1 MIAFRGQG
9 GWKESGTEVEEK
21 LIPSRA
27 VFEDFSIPSPQNVL
41 YVSLLVCFVT
51 QKALQTSRV
60 RIQIREMKVRI
71 EKNVLDNGLSQV
83 LNVVGMRTSL
93 PVLSNVR
100 LCAKEGALELTTT
113 NLDMGIRC
121 TVAADVT
128 EVGSI
133 ALPARRL
140 ASIAKALPE
149 GTIELECSDDQ
160 AKLSCGCSKFRIM
173 GMNDAEFPPLPM
185 FEQTETLVVE
195 QQQLRGWLRHVSFA
209 QSEDENRYLL
219 NGVLFAFK
227 SGEEA
232 ENTGGGDEGTATTS
246 ELHVVATDGRRLS
259 LMQQSMD
266 VPQALRGKSFILP
279 AKAVGELE
287 HLLQQSAPVK
297 LFFNNRQVGFEL
309 ELDENAQKSGLAQSI
324 YLVSKQI
331 EGTFPNYLQVLP
343 KTTEHRVRLERALLL
358 ESIRRAALVSNLD
371 NNTVKLTFNQNL
383 LEVSASGADGEAHES
398 IAVEYEAGDKPVS
411 ITFNSKFLTDP
422 LKALDEDTIFFEF
435 KDEVSPGV
443 IKTND
448 NFRCV
453 VMPLRLG

>member
-1 MIAFRGQG
+1 
-9 GWKESGTEVEEK
+9 
-21 LIPSRA
+21 
-27 VFEDFSIPSPQNVL
+27 
-41 YVSLLVCFVT
+41 
-51 QKALQTSRV
+51 
-60 RIQIREMKVRI
+60 MKVRI
-71 EKNVLDNGLSQV
+71 EKNVLNNGLSQV

-100 LCAKEGALELTTT
+100 LCAGEGALELTTT

-121 TVAADVT
+121 TVAADVK
-128 EVGSI
+128 EGGSI

-149 GTIELECSDDQ
+149 GTIEFECSDDQ

-185 FEQTETLVVE
+185 FEQTEALVVE

-227 SGEEA
+227 GGEEA
-232 ENTGGGDEGTATTS
+232 ANGETADGGNVA

-259 LMQQSMD
+259 LMQQSME

-279 AKAVGELE
+279 SKAVGELE

-297 LFFNNRQVGFEL
+297 LYFNNRQVGFEL
-309 ELDENAQKSGLAQSI
+309 ELDESAQKSGLAQSI

-343 KTTEHRVRLERALLL
+343 KTAECRVRLERSLLL
-358 ESIRRAALVSNLD
+358 ESIQRAALVSSLE

-383 LEVSASGADGEAHES
+383 LEISASSAEFGEAHES
-398 IAVEYEAGDKPVS
+398 IAVEYEADEKPIS

>member
-1 MIAFRGQG
+1 
-9 GWKESGTEVEEK
+9 
-21 LIPSRA
+21 
-27 VFEDFSIPSPQNVL
+27 
-41 YVSLLVCFVT
+41 
-51 QKALQTSRV
+51 
-60 RIQIREMKVRI
+60 MKVRI
-71 EKNVLDNGLSQV
+71 EKNVLNNGLSQV

-100 LCAKEGALELTTT
+100 LCAKEGALELITT

-121 TVAADVT
+121 TVAADVK
-128 EVGSI
+128 EGGSI

-149 GTIELECSDDQ
+149 GTIEFECSDDQ

-185 FEQTETLVVE
+185 FEQTEALVVE

-227 SGEEA
+227 GGEEVA
-232 ENTGGGDEGTATTS
+232 NGETADSGNTA

-259 LMQQSMD
+259 LMQQSIE

-279 AKAVGELE
+279 SKAVGELE
-287 HLLQQSAPVK
+287 HLLNQSAPVK
-297 LFFNNRQVGFEL
+297 LYFNNRQVGFEL
-309 ELDENAQKSGLAQSI
+309 ELDESAQKSGLAQSI

-343 KTTEHRVRLERALLL
+343 KTAERRVRLERSLLL
-358 ESIRRAALVSNLD
+358 ESIQRAALVSSLE

-383 LEVSASGADGEAHES
+383 LEISASSAEFGEAHES
-398 IAVEYEAGDKPVS
+398 IAVEYEADEKPIS

-422 LKALDEDTIFFEF
+422 LKALDEEVIFFEF
-435 KDEVSPGV
+435 KDEVSPV
-443 IKTND
+443 VMKTDD
-448 NFRCV
+448 NVRCV
-453 VMPLRLG
+453 VIPLSLG

>member
-1 MIAFRGQG
+1 
-9 GWKESGTEVEEK
+9 
-21 LIPSRA
+21 
-27 VFEDFSIPSPQNVL
+27 
-41 YVSLLVCFVT
+41 
-51 QKALQTSRV
+51 
-60 RIQIREMKVRI
+60 MKVRI
-71 EKNVLDNGLSQV
+71 EKNVLNNGLSQV

-100 LCAKEGALELTTT
+100 LCAKEGALELITT

-121 TVAADVT
+121 TVAADVK
-128 EVGSI
+128 EGGSI

-149 GTIELECSDDQ
+149 GTIEFECSDDQ

-185 FEQTETLVVE
+185 FEQTEALVVE

-227 SGEEA
+227 GGEEVA
-232 ENTGGGDEGTATTS
+232 NGETADSGNTA

-259 LMQQSMD
+259 LMQQSIE

-279 AKAVGELE
+279 SKAVGELE
-287 HLLQQSAPVK
+287 HLLNQSAPVK
-297 LFFNNRQVGFEL
+297 LYFNNRQVGFEL
-309 ELDENAQKSGLAQSI
+309 ELDESAQKSGLAQSI

-343 KTTEHRVRLERALLL
+343 KTAERRVRLERSLLL
-358 ESIRRAALVSNLD
+358 ESIQRAALVSSLE

-383 LEVSASGADGEAHES
+383 LEISASSAEFGEAHES
-398 IAVEYEAGDKPVS
+398 IAVEYEADEKPIS

-422 LKALDEDTIFFEF
+422 LKALDEDVIFFEF

>member
-1 MIAFRGQG
+1 
-9 GWKESGTEVEEK
+9 
-21 LIPSRA
+21 
-27 VFEDFSIPSPQNVL
+27 
-41 YVSLLVCFVT
+41 
-51 QKALQTSRV
+51 
-60 RIQIREMKVRI
+60 MKVRI
-71 EKNVLDNGLSQV
+71 EKNVLNNGLSQV

-100 LCAKEGALELTTT
+100 LCAKEGALELITT

-121 TVAADVT
+121 TVAADVK
-128 EVGSI
+128 EGGSI

-140 ASIAKALPE
+140 ASIAKAFPE

-185 FEQTETLVVE
+185 FEQTEALVVE

-227 SGEEA
+227 GGEEA
-232 ENTGGGDEGTATTS
+232 ANGETADS
-246 ELHVVATDGRRLS
+246 GNVAELHVVATDGRRLS
-259 LMQQSMD
+259 LMQQSME

-279 AKAVGELE
+279 SKAVGELE

-297 LFFNNRQVGFEL
+297 LYFNNRQVGFEL

-343 KTTEHRVRLERALLL
+343 KTTERRVRLERSLLL
-358 ESIRRAALVSNLD
+358 ESIQRAALVSSLD

-383 LEVSASGADGEAHES
+383 LEISASSAEFGEAHES
-398 IAVEYEAGDKPVS
+398 IAVEYEAGDKPIS

-422 LKALDEDTIFFEF
+422 LKALDEDVIFFEF

>member
-1 MIAFRGQG
+1 MGLLFPTCTNSSKHAFYKAFIFASVRQ
-9 GWKESGTEVEEK
+9 K
-21 LIPSRA
+21 
-27 VFEDFSIPSPQNVL
+27 
-41 YVSLLVCFVT
+41 SL
-51 QKALQTSRV
+51 QINRISLQMRK
-60 RIQIREMKVRI
+60 MKVRI
-71 EKNVLDNGLSQV
+71 GKNVLNNGLGQV

-100 LCAKEGALELTTT
+100 LCAREGALELVTT

-128 EVGSI
+128 EAGSI

-185 FEQTETLVVE
+185 FEQTEALVVE

-227 SGEEA
+227 GGEEA
-232 ENTGGGDEGTATTS
+232 SDAEGSAGENTAT

-266 VPQALRGKSFILP
+266 VPQVLRGKSFILP
-279 AKAVGELE
+279 SKAVGELE

-297 LFFNNRQVGFEL
+297 LYFNNRQVGFEL

-398 IAVEYEAGDKPVS
+398 IAVEYEADEKPVS

>member
-1 MIAFRGQG
+1 
-9 GWKESGTEVEEK
+9 
-21 LIPSRA
+21 
-27 VFEDFSIPSPQNVL
+27 
-41 YVSLLVCFVT
+41 
-51 QKALQTSRV
+51 
-60 RIQIREMKVRI
+60 MKVRI
-71 EKNVLDNGLSQV
+71 EKNVLNNGLGQV

-100 LCAKEGALELTTT
+100 LCAREGALELTTT

-128 EVGSI
+128 EAGSI

-185 FEQTETLVVE
+185 FEQAEALVVE

-227 SGEEA
+227 GGEEA
-232 ENTGGGDEGTATTS
+232 ANGETADS
-246 ELHVVATDGRRLS
+246 GNVAELHVVATDGRRLS
-259 LMQQSMD
+259 LMQQSME

-279 AKAVGELE
+279 SKAVGELE

-297 LFFNNRQVGFEL
+297 LYFNNRQVGFEL
-309 ELDENAQKSGLAQSI
+309 ELDESAQKSGLAQSI

-343 KTTEHRVRLERALLL
+343 KTTEHRVRLERTLLL
-358 ESIRRAALVSNLD
+358 ESIQRAALVSSVD
-371 NNTVKLTFNQNL
+371 NGTVKLTFNQNL
-383 LEVSASGADGEAHES
+383 LEISASSQEFGEAYES
-398 IAVEYEAGDKPVS
+398 IAVEYEADDKPIS

-422 LKALDEDTIFFEF
+422 LKALDEDVIFFEF

>member
-1 MIAFRGQG
+1 
-9 GWKESGTEVEEK
+9 
-21 LIPSRA
+21 
-27 VFEDFSIPSPQNVL
+27 
-41 YVSLLVCFVT
+41 
-51 QKALQTSRV
+51 
-60 RIQIREMKVRI
+60 MKVRI
-71 EKNVLDNGLSQV
+71 EKNVLNNGLGQV

-100 LCAKEGALELTTT
+100 LCAREGALELTTT

-121 TVAADVT
+121 TVAADVK
-128 EVGSI
+128 EGGSI

-149 GTIELECSDDQ
+149 GTIEFECSDDQ

-185 FEQTETLVVE
+185 FDQTEAFVLE
-195 QQQLRGWLRHVSFA
+195 QQQLRNLLRHVSFA
-209 QSEDENRYLL
+209 QSQDENRYLL

-227 SGEEA
+227 GGEEA
-232 ENTGGGDEGTATTS
+232 ANGETADSGNTA

-259 LMQQSMD
+259 LMQQAMD
-266 VPQALRGKSFILP
+266 IPEALRGKSFILP
-279 AKAVGELE
+279 ARAVGELE
-287 HLLQQSAPVK
+287 HLLQQSTPVK
-297 LFFNNRQVGFEL
+297 LYFNNRQVGFEL
-309 ELDENAQKSGLAQSI
+309 ELDESAQKSGLAQSI

-343 KTTEHRVRLERALLL
+343 KTTEHRVRLERTLLL
-358 ESIRRAALVSNLD
+358 ESIQRAALVSSVD
-371 NNTVKLTFNQNL
+371 NGTVKLTFNQNL
-383 LEVSASGADGEAHES
+383 LEISASSAEFGEAHES
-398 IAVEYEAGDKPVS
+398 IAVEYEADDKPIS

-448 NFRCV
+448 SFRCV

>member
-1 MIAFRGQG
+1 
-9 GWKESGTEVEEK
+9 
-21 LIPSRA
+21 
-27 VFEDFSIPSPQNVL
+27 
-41 YVSLLVCFVT
+41 
-51 QKALQTSRV
+51 
-60 RIQIREMKVRI
+60 MKVRI
-71 EKNVLDNGLSQV
+71 EKNVLNNGLSQV

-100 LCAKEGALELTTT
+100 LCAREGALELTTT

-121 TVAADVT
+121 TVAADVK

-173 GMNDAEFPPLPM
+173 GMNDAEFPPFPM
-185 FEQTETLVVE
+185 FEQTEALVVE

-227 SGEEA
+227 GGEEA
-232 ENTGGGDEGTATTS
+232 SDTEDGADGNTA

-259 LMQQSMD
+259 LMQQSME

-279 AKAVGELE
+279 SKAVGELE

-297 LFFNNRQVGFEL
+297 LYFNNRQVGFEL
-309 ELDENAQKSGLAQSI
+309 ELDESAQKSGLAQSI

-343 KTTEHRVRLERALLL
+343 KTTEHRVRLERTLLL
-358 ESIRRAALVSNLD
+358 ESIQRAALVSSLD
-371 NNTVKLTFNQNL
+371 NGTVKLTFNRNL
-383 LEVSASGADGEAHES
+383 LEISASSAEFGEAHES
-398 IAVEYEAGDKPVS
+398 IAVEYEAGDKPIS

-422 LKALDEDTIFFEF
+422 LKALDEDAIFFEF

-448 NFRCV
+448 SFRCV

>member
-1 MIAFRGQG
+1 
-9 GWKESGTEVEEK
+9 
-21 LIPSRA
+21 
-27 VFEDFSIPSPQNVL
+27 
-41 YVSLLVCFVT
+41 
-51 QKALQTSRV
+51 
-60 RIQIREMKVRI
+60 MKVRI
-71 EKNVLDNGLSQV
+71 EKNVLNNGLSQV

-100 LCAKEGALELTTT
+100 LCAKEGALELITT

-121 TVAADVT
+121 TVAADVK
-128 EVGSI
+128 EGGSI

-149 GTIELECSDDQ
+149 GTVELECSDDQ

-185 FEQTETLVVE
+185 FEQTEALVVE

-227 SGEEA
+227 GGEEA
-232 ENTGGGDEGTATTS
+232 ANGETVDSGNTA

-259 LMQQSMD
+259 LMQQSME

-279 AKAVGELE
+279 SKAVGELE

-297 LFFNNRQVGFEL
+297 LYFNNRQVGFEL

-343 KTTEHRVRLERALLL
+343 KTTERRVRLERSLLL
-358 ESIRRAALVSNLD
+358 ESIQRAALVSSLD

-383 LEVSASGADGEAHES
+383 LEISASSAEFGEAHES
-398 IAVEYEAGDKPVS
+398 IAVEYEAGDKPIS

-422 LKALDEDTIFFEF
+422 LKALDEDVIFFEF

>member
-1 MIAFRGQG
+1 M
-9 GWKESGTEVEEK
+9 S
-21 LIPSRA
+21 
-27 VFEDFSIPSPQNVL
+27 
-41 YVSLLVCFVT
+41 VC
-51 QKALQTSRV
+51 QKALQINRAYFQMKWMKA
-60 RIQIREMKVRI
+60 RIG
-71 EKNVLDNGLSQV
+71 KNVLNNGLSQV

-121 TVAADVT
+121 TVAADVK
-128 EVGSI
+128 EEGSI

-149 GTIELECSDDQ
+149 GTVELECSDDQ

-185 FEQTETLVVE
+185 FEQTEALVVE

-227 SGEEA
+227 GGAEA
-232 ENTGGGDEGTATTS
+232 KKPESTDGNSAATS

-259 LMQQSMD
+259 LMQQSME
-266 VPQALRGKSFILP
+266 VPEALRGKSFILP
-279 AKAVGELE
+279 SKAVGELE

-297 LFFNNRQVGFEL
+297 LYFNNRQVGFEL
-309 ELDENAQKSGLAQSI
+309 ELDENAQKSGLARSI

-343 KTTEHRVRLERALLL
+343 KTTERRVRLERSLLL
-358 ESIRRAALVSNLD
+358 ESIQRAALVSSLD

-383 LEVSASGADGEAHES
+383 LEISASSAEFGEAHES
-398 IAVEYEAGDKPVS
+398 IAVEYEAGDKPIS
-411 ITFNSKFLTDP
+411 ITFNSRFLTDP

>member
-1 MIAFRGQG
+1 
-9 GWKESGTEVEEK
+9 
-21 LIPSRA
+21 
-27 VFEDFSIPSPQNVL
+27 
-41 YVSLLVCFVT
+41 
-51 QKALQTSRV
+51 
-60 RIQIREMKVRI
+60 MKVQI
-71 EKNVLDNGLSQV
+71 EKNVLNNGLSQV

-100 LCAKEGALELTTT
+100 LCAKEGALELITT

-121 TVAADVT
+121 TVAA
-128 EVGSI
+128 EVKEEGSI

-149 GTIELECSDDQ
+149 GTIEFECSEDQ

-173 GMNDAEFPPLPM
+173 GMNDGEFPALPT
-185 FEQTETLVVE
+185 FEQTEALVFE
-195 QQQLRGWLRHVSFA
+195 QQQLRSLLRHVSFA

-227 SGEEA
+227 GGEAVSSTEASSDTAATSG
-232 ENTGGGDEGTATTS
+232 GTSAAT

-259 LMQQSMD
+259 LMQQAMD
-266 VPQALRGKSFILP
+266 VPEALRGKSFILP
-279 AKAVGELE
+279 SKAVGELE
-287 HLLQQSAPVK
+287 HLLTQSAPVK
-297 LFFNNRQVGFEL
+297 LYFNNRQVGFDL
-309 ELDENAQKSGLAQSI
+309 ELDENAQKNGLAQSI

-331 EGTFPNYLQVLP
+331 EGSFPNYLQVLP
-343 KTTEHRVRLERALLL
+343 KTTDHRVRLERALLL
-358 ESIRRAALVSNLD
+358 ESIQRAALVSSLD
-371 NNTVKLTFNQNL
+371 NNTVKLTFSENA
-383 LEVSASGADGEAHES
+383 LEISASSAEFGEAHES
-398 IAVEYEAGDKPVS
+398 IAVEYDAAPVT

-422 LKALDEDTIFFEF
+422 LKALDEDTIYFEF

>member
-1 MIAFRGQG
+1 
-9 GWKESGTEVEEK
+9 
-21 LIPSRA
+21 
-27 VFEDFSIPSPQNVL
+27 
-41 YVSLLVCFVT
+41 
-51 QKALQTSRV
+51 
-60 RIQIREMKVRI
+60 MKVRI
-71 EKNVLDNGLSQV
+71 EKNVLNNGLSQV

-128 EVGSI
+128 EAGSI

-185 FEQTETLVVE
+185 FEQTEALVVE

-227 SGEEA
+227 GGEEVA
-232 ENTGGGDEGTATTS
+232 NGETADSGNTA

-259 LMQQSMD
+259 LMQQAME

-279 AKAVGELE
+279 SKAVGELE
-287 HLLQQSAPVK
+287 HLLNQSAPVK
-297 LFFNNRQVGFEL
+297 LYFNNRQVGFEL
-309 ELDENAQKSGLAQSI
+309 ELDESAQKSGLAQSV

-343 KTTEHRVRLERALLL
+343 KTTERRVRLERTLLL
-358 ESIRRAALVSNLD
+358 ESIQRAALVSSLD
-371 NNTVKLTFNQNL
+371 NSTVKLTFDQNL
-383 LEVSASGADGEAHES
+383 LEVSASSAEFGEAHES
-398 IAVEYEAGDKPVS
+398 IAVEYEAGEKPIS

-422 LKALDEDTIFFEF
+422 LKALDEDVIFFEF

-448 NFRCV
+448 SFRCV

>member
-1 MIAFRGQG
+1 
-9 GWKESGTEVEEK
+9 
-21 LIPSRA
+21 
-27 VFEDFSIPSPQNVL
+27 
-41 YVSLLVCFVT
+41 
-51 QKALQTSRV
+51 
-60 RIQIREMKVRI
+60 MKVRI
-71 EKNVLDNGLSQV
+71 EKNVLNNGLSQV

-100 LCAKEGALELTTT
+100 LCAKEGALELITT

-121 TVAADVT
+121 TVAADVK
-128 EVGSI
+128 EGGSI

-185 FEQTETLVVE
+185 FEQTEALVVE

-227 SGEEA
+227 GGEEA
-232 ENTGGGDEGTATTS
+232 ANGETADS
-246 ELHVVATDGRRLS
+246 GNVAELHVVATDGRRLS
-259 LMQQSMD
+259 LMQQSME

-297 LFFNNRQVGFEL
+297 LYFNNRQVGFEL

-331 EGTFPNYLQVLP
+331 EGVFPNYLQVLP
-343 KTTEHRVRLERALLL
+343 KTTEHRVRLERGLLL
-358 ESIRRAALVSNLD
+358 ESIQRAALVSSLD

-383 LEVSASGADGEAHES
+383 LEISASSAEFGEAHES
-398 IAVEYEAGDKPVS
+398 IAIEYEADEKPVS

>member
-1 MIAFRGQG
+1 
-9 GWKESGTEVEEK
+9 
-21 LIPSRA
+21 
-27 VFEDFSIPSPQNVL
+27 
-41 YVSLLVCFVT
+41 
-51 QKALQTSRV
+51 
-60 RIQIREMKVRI
+60 MKVRI
-71 EKNVLDNGLSQV
+71 EKNVLNNGLSQV

-100 LCAKEGALELTTT
+100 LCAKEGALELITT

-121 TVAADVT
+121 TVAADVK
-128 EVGSI
+128 EGGSI

-149 GTIELECSDDQ
+149 GTVELECSDDQ

-185 FEQTETLVVE
+185 FEQTEALVVE

-227 SGEEA
+227 GGEEA
-232 ENTGGGDEGTATTS
+232 ANGETADS
-246 ELHVVATDGRRLS
+246 GNVAELHVVATDGRRLS
-259 LMQQSMD
+259 LMQQSME

-279 AKAVGELE
+279 SKAVGELE

-297 LFFNNRQVGFEL
+297 LYFNNRQVGFEL

-343 KTTEHRVRLERALLL
+343 KTTERRVRLERSLLL
-358 ESIRRAALVSNLD
+358 ESIQRAALVSSLD

-383 LEVSASGADGEAHES
+383 LEISASSAEFGEAHES
-398 IAVEYEAGDKPVS
+398 IAVEYEAGDKPIS

-422 LKALDEDTIFFEF
+422 LKALDEDVIFFEF

>member
-1 MIAFRGQG
+1 
-9 GWKESGTEVEEK
+9 
-21 LIPSRA
+21 
-27 VFEDFSIPSPQNVL
+27 
-41 YVSLLVCFVT
+41 
-51 QKALQTSRV
+51 
-60 RIQIREMKVRI
+60 MKVRI
-71 EKNVLDNGLSQV
+71 EKNVLNNGLSQV

-100 LCAKEGALELTTT
+100 LCAKEGALELITT

-121 TVAADVT
+121 TVAADVK
-128 EVGSI
+128 EGGSI

-185 FEQTETLVVE
+185 FEQTEALVVE

-227 SGEEA
+227 GGEEA
-232 ENTGGGDEGTATTS
+232 ANGETADS
-246 ELHVVATDGRRLS
+246 GNVAELHVVATDGRRLS
-259 LMQQSMD
+259 LMQQSME

-279 AKAVGELE
+279 SKAVGELE

-297 LFFNNRQVGFEL
+297 LYFNNRQVGFEL
-309 ELDENAQKSGLAQSI
+309 ELDESAQKSGLAQSI

-331 EGTFPNYLQVLP
+331 EGVFPNYLQVLP
-343 KTTEHRVRLERALLL
+343 KTTEHRVRLERGLLL
-358 ESIRRAALVSNLD
+358 ESIQRAALVSSLD

-383 LEVSASGADGEAHES
+383 LEISASSAEFGEAHES
-398 IAVEYEAGDKPVS
+398 IAVEYEAGDKPIS

-422 LKALDEDTIFFEF
+422 LKALDEDTVFFEF

-448 NFRCV
+448 SFRCV

>member
-1 MIAFRGQG
+1 
-9 GWKESGTEVEEK
+9 
-21 LIPSRA
+21 
-27 VFEDFSIPSPQNVL
+27 
-41 YVSLLVCFVT
+41 
-51 QKALQTSRV
+51 
-60 RIQIREMKVRI
+60 MKVRI
-71 EKNVLDNGLSQV
+71 EKNVLNNGLGQV

-100 LCAKEGALELTTT
+100 LCAREGALELTTT

-121 TVAADVT
+121 TVAADVK
-128 EVGSI
+128 EGGSI

-185 FEQTETLVVE
+185 FEQTEALVVE

-227 SGEEA
+227 GGEEA
-232 ENTGGGDEGTATTS
+232 ANGETADS
-246 ELHVVATDGRRLS
+246 GNVAELHVVATDGRRLS
-259 LMQQSMD
+259 LMQQSME
-266 VPQALRGKSFILP
+266 VPQALCGKSFILP
-279 AKAVGELE
+279 SKAVGELE

-297 LFFNNRQVGFEL
+297 LYFNNRQVGFEL

-343 KTTEHRVRLERALLL
+343 KTMEHRVRLERTLLL
-358 ESIRRAALVSNLD
+358 ESIQRAALVSNLD
-371 NNTVKLTFNQNL
+371 NGTVKLTFNQNL
-383 LEVSASGADGEAHES
+383 LEISASSAEFGEAHES
-398 IAVEYEAGDKPVS
+398 IAVEYEAGDKPIS

-422 LKALDEDTIFFEF
+422 LKALDEDAIFFEF

>member
-1 MIAFRGQG
+1 
-9 GWKESGTEVEEK
+9 
-21 LIPSRA
+21 
-27 VFEDFSIPSPQNVL
+27 
-41 YVSLLVCFVT
+41 
-51 QKALQTSRV
+51 
-60 RIQIREMKVRI
+60 MKVRI
-71 EKNVLDNGLSQV
+71 EKNVLNNGLSQV

-100 LCAKEGALELTTT
+100 LCAKEGALELITT

-121 TVAADVT
+121 TVAADVK
-128 EVGSI
+128 EGGSI

-149 GTIELECSDDQ
+149 GTIEFECSDDQ

-185 FEQTETLVVE
+185 FEQTEALVVE

-227 SGEEA
+227 GGEEVA
-232 ENTGGGDEGTATTS
+232 NGETADSGNTA

-259 LMQQSMD
+259 LMQQSIE

-279 AKAVGELE
+279 SKAVGELE
-287 HLLQQSAPVK
+287 HLLNQSAPVK
-297 LFFNNRQVGFEL
+297 LYFNNRQVGFEL
-309 ELDENAQKSGLAQSI
+309 ELDESAQKSGLAQSI

-343 KTTEHRVRLERALLL
+343 KTAERRVRLERSLLL
-358 ESIRRAALVSNLD
+358 ESIQRAALVSSLE

-383 LEVSASGADGEAHES
+383 LEISASSAEFGEAHES
-398 IAVEYEAGDKPVS
+398 IAVEYEADEKPIS

-422 LKALDEDTIFFEF
+422 LKALDEEVIFFEF

>member
-1 MIAFRGQG
+1 
-9 GWKESGTEVEEK
+9 
-21 LIPSRA
+21 
-27 VFEDFSIPSPQNVL
+27 
-41 YVSLLVCFVT
+41 
-51 QKALQTSRV
+51 
-60 RIQIREMKVRI
+60 MKVRI
-71 EKNVLDNGLSQV
+71 EKNVLNNGLGQV

-100 LCAKEGALELTTT
+100 LCAREGALELTTT

-121 TVAADVT
+121 TVVADVT
-128 EVGSI
+128 EGGSI

-149 GTIELECSDDQ
+149 GTIEFECLDDQ

-185 FEQTETLVVE
+185 FEQTEALVVE

-227 SGEEA
+227 GGEGAANGEAADSGNA
-232 ENTGGGDEGTATTS
+232 AS

-259 LMQQSMD
+259 LMQQSVD
-266 VPQALRGKSFILP
+266 VPEALRGKSFILP

-297 LFFNNRQVGFEL
+297 LYFNNRQVGFEL
-309 ELDENAQKSGLAQSI
+309 ELDESAQKGGLAQSS

-343 KTTEHRVRLERALLL
+343 KTTEHRVRLERTLLL
-358 ESIRRAALVSNLD
+358 ESIQRAALVSSLE

-383 LEVSASGADGEAHES
+383 LEISASSAEFGEAHES
-398 IAVEYEAGDKPVS
+398 IAVEYEADDKPIS

>member
-1 MIAFRGQG
+1 
-9 GWKESGTEVEEK
+9 
-21 LIPSRA
+21 
-27 VFEDFSIPSPQNVL
+27 
-41 YVSLLVCFVT
+41 
-51 QKALQTSRV
+51 
-60 RIQIREMKVRI
+60 MKVRI
-71 EKNVLDNGLSQV
+71 EKNVLNNGLSQV

-100 LCAKEGALELTTT
+100 LCAKEGALELITT

-121 TVAADVT
+121 TVAADVK
-128 EVGSI
+128 EGGSI

-185 FEQTETLVVE
+185 FEQTEALVVE

-227 SGEEA
+227 GGEEA
-232 ENTGGGDEGTATTS
+232 ANGETADS
-246 ELHVVATDGRRLS
+246 GNVAELHVVATDGRRLS
-259 LMQQSMD
+259 LMQQSME

-279 AKAVGELE
+279 SKAVGELE

-297 LFFNNRQVGFEL
+297 LYFNNRQVGFEL
-309 ELDENAQKSGLAQSI
+309 ELDESAQKSGLAQSI

-331 EGTFPNYLQVLP
+331 EGVFPNYLQVLP
-343 KTTEHRVRLERALLL
+343 KTTEHRVRLERGLLL
-358 ESIRRAALVSNLD
+358 ESIQRAALVSSLD

-383 LEVSASGADGEAHES
+383 LEISASSAEFGEAHES
-398 IAVEYEAGDKPVS
+398 IAIEYEADEKPVS

-422 LKALDEDTIFFEF
+422 LKALDEDAIFFEF

>member
-1 MIAFRGQG
+1 
-9 GWKESGTEVEEK
+9 
-21 LIPSRA
+21 
-27 VFEDFSIPSPQNVL
+27 
-41 YVSLLVCFVT
+41 
-51 QKALQTSRV
+51 
-60 RIQIREMKVRI
+60 MKVRI
-71 EKNVLDNGLSQV
+71 EKNVLNNGLSQV

-100 LCAKEGALELTTT
+100 LCAKEGALELITT

-121 TVAADVT
+121 TVAADVK
-128 EVGSI
+128 EGGSI

-149 GTIELECSDDQ
+149 GTIEFECSDDQ

-185 FEQTETLVVE
+185 FEQTEALVVE

-227 SGEEA
+227 GGEEVA
-232 ENTGGGDEGTATTS
+232 NGETADSGNTA

-259 LMQQSMD
+259 LMQQSIE

-279 AKAVGELE
+279 SKAVGELE
-287 HLLQQSAPVK
+287 HLLNQSAPVK
-297 LFFNNRQVGFEL
+297 LYFNNRQVGFEL
-309 ELDENAQKSGLAQSI
+309 ELDESAQKSGLAQSI

-343 KTTEHRVRLERALLL
+343 KTAERRVRLERSLLL
-358 ESIRRAALVSNLD
+358 ESIQRAALVSSLE

-383 LEVSASGADGEAHES
+383 LEISASSAEFGEAHES
-398 IAVEYEAGDKPVS
+398 IAVEYEADEKQIS

-422 LKALDEDTIFFEF
+422 LKDLDEDVIFFEF

>member
-1 MIAFRGQG
+1 
-9 GWKESGTEVEEK
+9 
-21 LIPSRA
+21 
-27 VFEDFSIPSPQNVL
+27 
-41 YVSLLVCFVT
+41 
-51 QKALQTSRV
+51 
-60 RIQIREMKVRI
+60 MKVRI
-71 EKNVLDNGLSQV
+71 EKNVLNNGLGQV

-100 LCAKEGALELTTT
+100 LCAKEGALELITT
-113 NLDMGIRC
+113 NLDIGIRC
-121 TVAADVT
+121 TVAADVK
-128 EVGSI
+128 EGGSI

-185 FEQTETLVVE
+185 FEQTEALVVE

-227 SGEEA
+227 GGEEA
-232 ENTGGGDEGTATTS
+232 ANGETADS
-246 ELHVVATDGRRLS
+246 GNVAELHVVATDGRRLS
-259 LMQQSMD
+259 LMQQSME

-279 AKAVGELE
+279 SKAVGELE

-297 LFFNNRQVGFEL
+297 LYFNNRQVGFEL
-309 ELDENAQKSGLAQSI
+309 ELDESAQKGGLAQSI

-343 KTTEHRVRLERALLL
+343 KTTEHRVRLERTLLL
-358 ESIRRAALVSNLD
+358 ESIQRAALVSSLE

-383 LEVSASGADGEAHES
+383 LEISASSAEFGEAHES
-398 IAVEYEAGDKPVS
+398 IAVEYEADEKPIS

-422 LKALDEDTIFFEF
+422 LKALDEDVIFFEF

-443 IKTND
+443 IKTNES
-448 NFRCV
+448 FRCV

>member
-1 MIAFRGQG
+1 
-9 GWKESGTEVEEK
+9 
-21 LIPSRA
+21 
-27 VFEDFSIPSPQNVL
+27 
-41 YVSLLVCFVT
+41 
-51 QKALQTSRV
+51 
-60 RIQIREMKVRI
+60 MKVRI
-71 EKNVLDNGLSQV
+71 EKNVLNNGLGQV

-100 LCAKEGALELTTT
+100 LCAREGALELITT
-113 NLDMGIRC
+113 NLDRGIRC
-121 TVAADVT
+121 TVAADVK
-128 EVGSI
+128 EQGSI

-185 FEQTETLVVE
+185 FEQTEALVVE

-227 SGEEA
+227 GGEEA
-232 ENTGGGDEGTATTS
+232 SDTEDGADGNTA

-266 VPQALRGKSFILP
+266 VPEALRGKSFILP

-297 LFFNNRQVGFEL
+297 LYFNNRQVGFEL

-343 KTTEHRVRLERALLL
+343 KTTDRRVRLERSLLL
-358 ESIRRAALVSNLD
+358 ESIQRAALVSSLD
-371 NNTVKLTFNQNL
+371 NGTVKLTFNQNL
-383 LEVSASGADGEAHES
+383 LEISASSAEFGEAHES
-398 IAVEYEAGDKPVS
+398 IAVEYEAGDKPIS

-422 LKALDEDTIFFEF
+422 LKALDEDTVFFEF

>member
-1 MIAFRGQG
+1 
-9 GWKESGTEVEEK
+9 
-21 LIPSRA
+21 
-27 VFEDFSIPSPQNVL
+27 
-41 YVSLLVCFVT
+41 
-51 QKALQTSRV
+51 
-60 RIQIREMKVRI
+60 MKVRI
-71 EKNVLDNGLSQV
+71 EKNVLNNGLSQV

-128 EVGSI
+128 EGGSI

-149 GTIELECSDDQ
+149 CTVEFECSDDQ

-173 GMNDAEFPPLPM
+173 GMNDAEFPPLPV
-185 FEQTETLVVE
+185 FERTEAFIAE

-209 QSEDENRYLL
+209 QSQDESRYLL

-227 SGEEA
+227 GGA
-232 ENTGGGDEGTATTS
+232 EVTNPEGADGNSAAAS

-259 LMQQSMD
+259 LMQQATGI
-266 VPQALRGKSFILP
+266 PEALRGKSFILP
-279 AKAVGELE
+279 AKAVDELE

-297 LFFNNRQVGFEL
+297 LYFNNRQVGFEL
-309 ELDENAQKSGLAQSI
+309 ELDESAQKGGLAQSI

-331 EGTFPNYLQVLP
+331 EGVFPNYLQVLP
-343 KTTEHRVRLERALLL
+343 KTTERRVRLERALLL
-358 ESIRRAALVSNLD
+358 ESIQRATLVSSVD
-371 NNTVKLTFNQNL
+371 NGTVKLTFNQNL
-383 LEVSASGADGEAHES
+383 LEISASSAEFGEAHES
-398 IAVEYEAGDKPVS
+398 IAVEYEAGDKPIS

>member
-1 MIAFRGQG
+1 
-9 GWKESGTEVEEK
+9 
-21 LIPSRA
+21 
-27 VFEDFSIPSPQNVL
+27 
-41 YVSLLVCFVT
+41 
-51 QKALQTSRV
+51 
-60 RIQIREMKVRI
+60 
-71 EKNVLDNGLSQV
+71 
-83 LNVVGMRTSL
+83 
-93 PVLSNVR
+93 
-100 LCAKEGALELTTT
+100 LCAREGALELITT

-121 TVAADVT
+121 TVAADVK
-128 EVGSI
+128 EGGSI

-185 FEQTETLVVE
+185 FEQTEALVVE

-227 SGEEA
+227 GGEEA
-232 ENTGGGDEGTATTS
+232 TNGETADS
-246 ELHVVATDGRRLS
+246 GNVAELHVVATDGRRLS
-259 LMQQSMD
+259 LMQQSME

-279 AKAVGELE
+279 SKAVGELE

-297 LFFNNRQVGFEL
+297 LYFNNRQVGFEL

-343 KTTEHRVRLERALLL
+343 KTTERRVRLERSLLL
-358 ESIRRAALVSNLD
+358 ESIQRAALVSSLD

-383 LEVSASGADGEAHES
+383 LEISASSAEFGEAHES
-398 IAVEYEAGDKPVS
+398 IAVEYEAGDKPIS

-422 LKALDEDTIFFEF
+422 LKALDEDVIFFEF

>member
-1 MIAFRGQG
+1 
-9 GWKESGTEVEEK
+9 
-21 LIPSRA
+21 
-27 VFEDFSIPSPQNVL
+27 
-41 YVSLLVCFVT
+41 
-51 QKALQTSRV
+51 
-60 RIQIREMKVRI
+60 MKVRI
-71 EKNVLDNGLSQV
+71 EKNVLNNGLSQV

-100 LCAKEGALELTTT
+100 LCAREGALELITT

-121 TVAADVT
+121 TVAADVK
-128 EVGSI
+128 EGGSI

-160 AKLSCGCSKFRIM
+160 VKLSCGCSKFRIM

-185 FEQTETLVVE
+185 FEQTEALVVE

-227 SGEEA
+227 GGEEA
-232 ENTGGGDEGTATTS
+232 ANGETADS
-246 ELHVVATDGRRLS
+246 GNVAELHVVATDGRRLS
-259 LMQQSMD
+259 LMQQSME

-279 AKAVGELE
+279 SKAVGELE

-297 LFFNNRQVGFEL
+297 LYFNNRQVGFEL
-309 ELDENAQKSGLAQSI
+309 ELDESAQKSGLAQSI

-331 EGTFPNYLQVLP
+331 EGVFPNYLQVLP
-343 KTTEHRVRLERALLL
+343 KTTEHRVRLERGLLL
-358 ESIRRAALVSNLD
+358 ESIQRAALVSSLD

-383 LEVSASGADGEAHES
+383 LEISASSAEFGEAHES
-398 IAVEYEAGDKPVS
+398 IAIEYEADEKPVS

>member
-1 MIAFRGQG
+1 
-9 GWKESGTEVEEK
+9 
-21 LIPSRA
+21 
-27 VFEDFSIPSPQNVL
+27 
-41 YVSLLVCFVT
+41 
-51 QKALQTSRV
+51 
-60 RIQIREMKVRI
+60 MKVQI
-71 EKNVLDNGLSQV
+71 EKNVLNNGLQQV

-121 TVAADVT
+121 TVAADVK
-128 EVGSI
+128 EGGSI

-149 GTIELECSDDQ
+149 GTIEFECSEDQ
-160 AKLSCGCSKFRIM
+160 AKLSCGRSKFRIT
-173 GMNDAEFPPLPM
+173 GMKDDEFPPLPT
-185 FEQTETLVVE
+185 FTQEEALVLE
-195 QQQLRGWLRHVSFA
+195 QQQLRNLLRHVSFA

-227 SGEEA
+227 SGEETSNIDG
-232 ENTGGGDEGTATTS
+232 ETNGTTVS

-259 LMQQSMD
+259 LMQQA
-266 VPQALRGKSFILP
+266 VEFPEVFRGKSFILP
-279 AKAVGELE
+279 SKAVGELE

-297 LFFNNRQVGFEL
+297 LYFNNRQVGFEL
-309 ELDENAQKSGLAQSI
+309 SLDENAQKSGLSQSI

-331 EGTFPNYLQVLP
+331 EGSFPNYLQVLP
-343 KTTEHRVRLERALLL
+343 KTTERRVRLDRALLL
-358 ESIRRAALVSNLD
+358 ESIQRAALVSSFD
-371 NNTVKLTFNQNL
+371 NSTVKLTFDQNL
-383 LEVSASGADGEAHES
+383 LEVFASAEFGEAHET
-398 IAVEYEAGDKPVS
+398 IAIEYEANEKPIA
-411 ITFNSKFLTDP
+411 ITFNSRFLTDP

-448 NFRCV
+448 RFRCV

>member
-1 MIAFRGQG
+1 
-9 GWKESGTEVEEK
+9 
-21 LIPSRA
+21 
-27 VFEDFSIPSPQNVL
+27 
-41 YVSLLVCFVT
+41 
-51 QKALQTSRV
+51 
-60 RIQIREMKVRI
+60 MKVRI
-71 EKNVLDNGLSQV
+71 EKNVLNNGLSQV

-100 LCAKEGALELTTT
+100 LCAKEGALELITT

-121 TVAADVT
+121 TVAADVK
-128 EVGSI
+128 EGGSI

-185 FEQTETLVVE
+185 FEQTEALVVE

-227 SGEEA
+227 GGEEA
-232 ENTGGGDEGTATTS
+232 ANGETADS
-246 ELHVVATDGRRLS
+246 GNVAELHVVATDGRRLS
-259 LMQQSMD
+259 LMQQSME

-279 AKAVGELE
+279 SKAVGELE

-297 LFFNNRQVGFEL
+297 LYFNNRQVGFEL

-343 KTTEHRVRLERALLL
+343 KTTERRVRLERSLLL
-358 ESIRRAALVSNLD
+358 ESIQRAALVSSLD

-383 LEVSASGADGEAHES
+383 LEISASSAEFGEAHES
-398 IAVEYEAGDKPVS
+398 IAVEYEAGDKPIS

-422 LKALDEDTIFFEF
+422 LKALDEDVIFFEF